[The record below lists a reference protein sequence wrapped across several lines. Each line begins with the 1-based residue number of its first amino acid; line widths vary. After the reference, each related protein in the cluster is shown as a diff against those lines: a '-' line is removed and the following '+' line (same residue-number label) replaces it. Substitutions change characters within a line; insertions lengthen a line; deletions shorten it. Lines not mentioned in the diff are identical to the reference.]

1 MRIGHALAALSSLM
15 LGVVAQDEPALNF
28 TVNAVQE
35 SNYLAATCT
44 TALCTVFVTEISKI
58 TVGTVD

>member
-1 MRIGHALAALSSLM
+1 M